1 MPMSK
6 YDKHF
11 GGKKG
16 SAAKAK
22 SAMADQYGEEE
33 GERVFYATK
42 NKRKGKSKG
51 KGKKGFSAKDGAM
64 ALRGRMED

>member
-1 MPMSK
+1 MPLSK

-16 SAAKAK
+16 AAKKAK
-22 SAMADQYGEEE
+22 KAMREHYGEEK

-42 NKRKGKSKG
+42 NKRAHSSDEAADALERRE
-51 KGKKGFSAKDGAM
+51 KKG
-64 ALRGRMED
+64 RG

>member
-6 YDKHF
+6 YDRHF

-22 SAMADQYGEEE
+22 RAMKETYGEEK

-42 NKRKGKSKG
+42 NKRAHS
-51 KGKKGFSAKDGAM
+51 SDEAAE
-64 ALRGRMED
+64 ALEKRSRRG